1 MPYTFPEFA
10 NNKRL
15 QWIAREWDRYSIDLA
30 DWAMERLVNRRD
42 VWGQYT
48 LRDGEVGFITLP
60 GRKQRALGSHMVTL
74 NKLTHHFQAH
84 STADVISLH
93 SISDHRTAK
102 WFAIDIDLHDESI
115 ANADDQA
122 AANLEAGLEWAR
134 RLREAL
140 FDPLFLDTNGVGG
153 YHLWCLLDDEYP
165 LADVYDYVSNL
176 RSDFASFG
184 LARKPEAFPPKR
196 EVEDDSLPYPLRV
209 PGRHPRRP
217 FYSRVRDFYGVSE
230 NDWLEGGEAI
240 EAMLNIRPAPLP
252 VSDKPKKE
260 LKKSTLSVNKGMPR
274 QRPRVCVDLDGVLAS
289 YDKWRGLDHIGDPV
303 EGALEFAKA
312 LDKKADIVIFTSRC
326 SSERIEEEGSAL
338 SAGQLRIRIV
348 EWLEKH
354 GFPYADVYVGQG
366 KPRAVAFIDDRSI
379 ACSPQRDPKAFDNA
393 LDSLKGLLRRSSL

>member
-1 MPYTFPEFA
+1 MAYTFPEFA

-15 QWIAREWDRYSIDLA
+15 QWIAREWDRYSVDLG

-60 GRKQRALGSHMVTL
+60 ARKQRALGSHMVTL
-74 NKLTHHFQAH
+74 NKLHHHFQAH
-84 STADVISLH
+84 STADIISLH
-93 SISDHRTAK
+93 SISDHRTCK
-102 WFAIDIDLHDESI
+102 WFAIDIDLHDESV
-115 ANADDQA
+115 ANADDLA
-122 AANLEAGLEWAR
+122 VANLEAGLEWAR

-140 FDPLFLDTNGVGG
+140 FDPLLLDTNGVGG

-165 LADVYDYVSNL
+165 LADVYDYVADL

-184 LARKPEAFPPKR
+184 LTRKPEVFPPKGA
-196 EVEDDSLPYPLRV
+196 VEDDSLPYPLRV
-209 PGRHPRRP
+209 PGRHPKRP

-260 LKKSTLSVNKGMPR
+260 LKKSALAVNKGMPR

-303 EGALEFAKA
+303 EGALEFARA
-312 LDKKADIVIFTSRC
+312 LDKKADIVVFTSRC
-326 SSERIEEEGSAL
+326 SPERIEEEGSTL
-338 SAGQLRIRIV
+338 SYGQYRVRIV

-366 KPRAVAFIDDRSI
+366 KPRAVAFIDDRAI
-379 ACSPQRDPKAFDNA
+379 ACSPQRDPKAFDDA
-393 LDSLKGLLRRSSL
+393 LNSLKGLLRRSSQ

>member
-1 MPYTFPEFA
+1 MAYTFPEFA

-15 QWIAREWDRYSIDLA
+15 QWIAREWDRYSMDLA

-84 STADVISLH
+84 SIADVISLH
-93 SISDHRTAK
+93 SISDHRTANGSP
-102 WFAIDIDLHDESI
+102 SI
-115 ANADDQA
+115 STFTTNPSPMPTIRPRPIWKPGS
-122 AANLEAGLEWAR
+122 NGRGGCAR
-134 RLREAL
+134 RFSTRFFSIPTASAGITCGACSTASIPWPM
-140 FDPLFLDTNGVGG
+140 FTIT
-153 YHLWCLLDDEYP
+153 Y
-165 LADVYDYVSNL
+165 SNL

-184 LARKPEAFPPKR
+184 LARKPEVFPPKR

-217 FYSRVRDFYGVSE
+217 FYSRVRDFDGVSE

-252 VSDKPKKE
+252 KSDKPKKE

-326 SSERIEEEGSAL
+326 SPERIEEEGSTL
-338 SAGQLRIRIV
+338 SSGQYRIRIV

-354 GFPYADVYVGQG
+354 GIPVRRCLCRPGQA
-366 KPRAVAFIDDRSI
+366 PRRRFYRRPFYRLQPPAR
-379 ACSPQRDPKAFDNA
+379 PQ
-393 LDSLKGLLRRSSL
+393 SLRQRPRFTKRPA

>member
-1 MPYTFPEFA
+1 
-10 NNKRL
+10 
-15 QWIAREWDRYSIDLA
+15 
-30 DWAMERLVNRRD
+30 MERLVNRRD

-93 SISDHRTAK
+93 SISDHRTTK

-165 LADVYDYVSNL
+165 LADVYDYVSAL

-209 PGRHPRRP
+209 PGRH
-217 FYSRVRDFYGVSE
+217 
-230 NDWLEGGEAI
+230 
-240 EAMLNIRPAPLP
+240 
-252 VSDKPKKE
+252 
-260 LKKSTLSVNKGMPR
+260 R
-274 QRPRVCVDLDGVLAS
+274 QPG
-289 YDKWRGLDHIGDPV
+289 
-303 EGALEFAKA
+303 
-312 LDKKADIVIFTSRC
+312 
-326 SSERIEEEGSAL
+326 
-338 SAGQLRIRIV
+338 
-348 EWLEKH
+348 
-354 GFPYADVYVGQG
+354 
-366 KPRAVAFIDDRSI
+366 
-379 ACSPQRDPKAFDNA
+379 
-393 LDSLKGLLRRSSL
+393 GLLQAGRGEQHAGRERAELGLRHRAQSGPGAPGGSRSRGHRSPSTCTWAR

>member
-1 MPYTFPEFA
+1 MAYTFPEFA

-15 QWIAREWDRYSIDLA
+15 QWIAREWDRYSMDLA

-165 LADVYDYVSNL
+165 LADVYDYVSEPYAPISP
-176 RSDFASFG
+176 RSAWPANPRPSR
-184 LARKPEAFPPKR
+184 RKGK
-196 EVEDDSLPYPLRV
+196 
-209 PGRHPRRP
+209 
-217 FYSRVRDFYGVSE
+217 SR
-230 NDWLEGGEAI
+230 
-240 EAMLNIRPAPLP
+240 
-252 VSDKPKKE
+252 
-260 LKKSTLSVNKGMPR
+260 TT
-274 QRPRVCVDLDGVLAS
+274 VCPIPCACRAATRGVLSTRAS
-289 YDKWRGLDHIGDPV
+289 
-303 EGALEFAKA
+303 A
-312 LDKKADIVIFTSRC
+312 IFT
-326 SSERIEEEGSAL
+326 GSARTTG
-338 SAGQLRIRIV
+338 SKGA
-348 EWLEKH
+348 K
-354 GFPYADVYVGQG
+354 
-366 KPRAVAFIDDRSI
+366 RSRP
-379 ACSPQRDPKAFDNA
+379 C
-393 LDSLKGLLRRSSL
+393 